1 MVVIPLCVFLSQ
13 RLYAAFFI
21 IKSFQ
26 ARSSDWCLK
35 SVIASLIVPTHFKT
49 AAIALFCTKTNACW
63 RRADVGRDLR
73 VPSNFGDSHEMNSGQ
88 TSAWQPRQ
96 HSACPEWTST
106 ATEVQRSPYYW
117 NTCSSSISHR
127 SETTLTCLW
136 SLETRSISWP
146 HEPVLRHSKR
156 GLRFTRLRTDY

>member
-1 MVVIPLCVFLSQ
+1 MVIVPRCVFLSQ

-26 ARSSDWCLK
+26 GGSSDWCLK

-49 AAIALFCTKTNACW
+49 VATALFCTKTNACW
-63 RRADVGRDLR
+63 CRDDVGRDLR
-73 VPSNFGDSHEMNSGQ
+73 APSHFGDSHEMNFGQ
-88 TSAWQPRQ
+88 TFAWRPRR
-96 HSACPEWTST
+96 HSAGPGWTST

-136 SLETRSISWP
+136 SLEIRSISWP
-146 HEPVLRHSKR
+146 HGPVLRHSKR
-156 GLRFTRLRTDY
+156 GLRFKRLRTGY